1 MRLDK
6 YLTSIGIGSRTQ
18 VKELIKKG
26 KIKVNGTKILKPEH
40 HIDESSDSVDFNGLN
55 LEYHKF
61 YYYMLNKPAGVLS
74 AVSDKNCKTV
84 IDLLNVSVKNG
95 LFPVGRLDKDTE
107 GLLLITNNGEL
118 SHNLLSPNKH
128 VDKTYYV
135 ELDGDL
141 IEDDVEVFQNGLDIG
156 EKNLTKPAKLE
167 ILGEKNKAYITITEG
182 KYHQVKRMFKAI
194 GLTVTYLKRISMGSL
209 VLDNTLKP
217 GEYRML
223 TEEEISFL
231 LNNHDYDNK

>member
-6 YLTSIGIGSRTQ
+6 YLTSIGVGSRTQ

-26 KIKVNGTKILKPEH
+26 KVTVNGSKILKPEH
-40 HIDESSDSVDFNGLN
+40 HIDENCDNVDFNGIN

-74 AVSDKNCKTV
+74 AVSDNKCKTV
-84 IDLLNVSVKNG
+84 IDLLDISAKKG

-141 IEDDVEVFQNGLDIG
+141 IESDIEVFKNGLDIG
-156 EKNLTKPAKLE
+156 EKHLTKPAKLE
-167 ILGEKNKAYITITEG
+167 ILEAKNKAYITITEG

-209 VLDNTLKP
+209 ILDNNLKP
-217 GEYRML
+217 GEYRKL
-223 TEEEISFL
+223 TDEEIALL
-231 LNNHDYDNK
+231 LNKYDK